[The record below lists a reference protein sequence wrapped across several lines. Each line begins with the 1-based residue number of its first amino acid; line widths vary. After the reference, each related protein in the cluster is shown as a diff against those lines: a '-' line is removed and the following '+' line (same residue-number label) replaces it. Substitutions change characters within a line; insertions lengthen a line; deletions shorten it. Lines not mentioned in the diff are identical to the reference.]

1 MVIRGNQQN
10 QRFII
15 QSANSPR
22 ELTDIPDI
30 IGNKTYTQAVMD
42 SESSENALISV
53 KEIKPCYI
61 MIKRR
66 KNLLFR
72 DR

>member
-22 ELTDIPDI
+22 ELTDI

-53 KEIKPCYI
+53 KEIKPCYL